1 MSAKML
7 NPIDWLP
14 RLPLGDGVDAI
25 IEWLRATI
33 GFLTRLISEFLGSFM
48 SGFADIL
55 LFLPPFI
62 LIILI
67 ALVAWRFSNYKVALF
82 SLIGLILIYN
92 MELWEAAIITITMIL
107 ISVLIS
113 IAIGLP
119 VGIISTRSDLV
130 HRIVWPILDFMQTMP
145 AFVYLIPAV
154 FFFRLGVVSAM
165 IATVV
170 FSMPPV
176 IRLTGLGIRLVSEEA
191 VEAATAFGSTDWQK
205 LTKVQLPLAM
215 PTIMA
220 GINQCIMLALSMVVI
235 AAMIGAGGL
244 GAIVLRGI
252 QRLDIGLGFESG
264 LAVVIVAII
273 LDRITQST
281 KQQAASEE

>member
-1 MSAKML
+1 VTEKIL
-7 NPIDWLP
+7 NPIDFLP

-25 IEWLRATI
+25 IEWLRGTI
-33 GFLTRLISEFLGSFM
+33 GLFTRLLSEFLSTFM
-48 SGFADIL
+48 GGFSDL
-55 LFLPPFI
+55 LLWFPPFI
-62 LIILI
+62 LIIIISLI
-67 ALVAWRFSNYKVALF
+67 AWRFSSYKVAIF
-82 SLIGLILIYN
+82 TFVGLILIYN
-92 MELWEAAIITITMIL
+92 MGLWDAAVTTITMIL

-113 IAIGLP
+113 IIIGLP
-119 VGIISTRSDLV
+119 VGILSTRSDLI
-130 HRIVWPILDFMQTMP
+130 HRIVWPVLDFMQTMP

-176 IRLTGLGIRLVSEEA
+176 IRLTGLGIRLVSKEA

-244 GAIVLRGI
+244 GAMVLRGI

-273 LDRITQST
+273 LDRITQRKTESS
-281 KQQAASEE
+281 AEEG